1 MKKIKF
7 KINQHQL
14 KVWIA
19 CLELGW
25 REPSNEAPAIVR
37 MVFHALSKLIH
48 KLKLEDIMNKA
59 EYNFSIDS
67 VEGLAFIAH
76 MQGYGTYLVS
86 ETDAT
91 VINGIIGIIDSKT
104 K

>member
-1 MKKIKF
+1 MKKIAF
-7 KINQHQL
+7 KINHHQL

-37 MVFHALSKLIH
+37 MVFHSLSKLLH
-48 KLKLEDIMNKA
+48 KLMLQDVMSKA
-59 EYNFSIDS
+59 EYRFSIDS

-76 MQGYGTYLVS
+76 MQGYASYIVDA
-86 ETDAT
+86 TDAT
-91 VINGIIGIIDSKT
+91 VINGIIAIIDSKT